1 MDNKNYIRKIGS
13 DIHSMSFI
21 IGAGFSKNI
30 SDKYLSWGELL
41 KDMIH
46 EMYAKEMRSG
56 YMNEWE
62 IINKY
67 GYLGIASE
75 YIRRKGYH
83 EAIDVYIEQRTPVLI
98 DNGDGT
104 YDMRLGNAMVKNVDV
119 SLHRTLLNMKV
130 KNIYTFNYDN
140 ALDVYRDLTYTS
152 ERSREIKQSNS
163 NIKQI
168 NELLAQV
175 ASLKTDLEASNDH
188 SSDENKITDLRE
200 DWDKQYEQIVSN
212 PVTQSVYNFQDS
224 KEKNKRVILDEVANA
239 ISLYKQQFVESVTQW
254 NTHKLDAYFVVKK
267 SGDITIGDARRN
279 IFKLHGSLRKI
290 DNTDEHIDYGFDY
303 DNHTQYIIAQEDY
316 DSYNLKHEAF
326 VDLMRISLLKDAY
339 CIIGFSCD
347 DPNFLLWIN
356 WVKDIVDR
364 EAIANKEERFWNKYF
379 INVDNKELDPD
390 KKLLLYNHYIRIV
403 DLYKVYPT
411 ACSRRERL
419 FAFFD
424 DINKKQM
431 VKSITNEFWEHFNFD
446 TSNSLQQSNTIV
458 YDKEKVDK
466 VWKLTKDNPFSFL
479 AKPFDYYRS
488 YFWERIRKV
497 IKARQ
502 LDESICKSF
511 LLAVNQDNL
520 PLDIILDDEEVAYIS
535 DFVSSIDDISLKKC
549 YKLLIE
555 EGKVLNNTWIV
566 DKSDKT
572 DQSVLN
578 QVTQCLFNFDFEKC
592 YNLINGWIP
601 QSQYF
606 RTVRFMLQAP
616 FQIGRKEIS
625 KEELEDILTVHKSQE
640 YSNDQEYLVAL
651 ELPLGLY
658 EYFWGDKIFFARSEA
673 IQAKI
678 EDLVSKNKDI
688 IRISDYFSRLQKEV
702 RKEEKVKPLGRS
714 GRTITFG
721 SSDSTALGAIR
732 ILQVLVKMG
741 FIARNMFA
749 RWVSNESLFLIV
761 ERIYAHYPYPC
772 LYFASLCT
780 NKDFSKRV
788 AQLYCF
794 SSSEKIQN
802 VLPDILVKILEACHS
817 KYLSEERKSALYIY
831 ATTFIKRVHPKY
843 WRKEFKS
850 LFKNQDLGNRNEKA
864 FWESKYNFTQ
874 QAIAYMDDASFSIK
888 IIDGILRKGEGI
900 SHYDNSLLI
909 AAIRNTRTLRKEQ
922 IHLVYTLMTN
932 TKNEAQVFVLF
943 NLRNLV
949 SKKRFYSWLEKLD
962 RKWLKYPSLILAVS
976 QVAHQCKKNE
986 SLALSLLTES
996 NYLWSTGI
1004 DEEDGH
1010 VVVSNTQ
1017 TIDVDSF
1024 DRDVQIKGNAEIV
1037 AFERIKVE
1045 LSLLEKARKSRFY
1058 EDWFQDWSTEVYS
1071 MKLFLVRHYK
1081 SLSTNEDIDA
1091 LIRKCDDLYLNI
1103 SGQRCPQEKLVQQE
1117 SYKIE
1122 EGISELMKGVRT
1134 YGIKNFFLEYEIIAN
1149 IILQHK
1155 TKALDMCIRH
1165 FSWAVAYKKYQKFF
1179 VSHNFQHIV
1188 LLILR
1193 VYKPYFIGKD
1203 IEEWDL
1209 NADKNVVED
1218 CMINMN
1224 RWLKSFGLEDAD
1236 WEKYKPIF
1244 YYKEL

>member
-303 DNHTQYIIAQEDY
+303 DNHTQYIIAQKDY

-616 FQIGRKEIS
+616 FQIRRKEIS

>member
-616 FQIGRKEIS
+616 FQIRRKEIS

>member
-1 MDNKNYIRKIGS
+1 
-13 DIHSMSFI
+13 
-21 IGAGFSKNI
+21 
-30 SDKYLSWGELL
+30 
-41 KDMIH
+41 
-46 EMYAKEMRSG
+46 
-56 YMNEWE
+56 
-62 IINKY
+62 
-67 GYLGIASE
+67 
-75 YIRRKGYH
+75 
-83 EAIDVYIEQRTPVLI
+83 
-98 DNGDGT
+98 
-104 YDMRLGNAMVKNVDV
+104 
-119 SLHRTLLNMKV
+119 MK
-130 KNIYTFNYDN
+130 
-140 ALDVYRDLTYTS
+140 
-152 ERSREIKQSNS
+152 
-163 NIKQI
+163 
-168 NELLAQV
+168 
-175 ASLKTDLEASNDH
+175 
-188 SSDENKITDLRE
+188 
-200 DWDKQYEQIVSN
+200 
-212 PVTQSVYNFQDS
+212 
-224 KEKNKRVILDEVANA
+224 
-239 ISLYKQQFVESVTQW
+239 
-254 NTHKLDAYFVVKK
+254 
-267 SGDITIGDARRN
+267 
-279 IFKLHGSLRKI
+279 
-290 DNTDEHIDYGFDY
+290 
-303 DNHTQYIIAQEDY
+303 
-316 DSYNLKHEAF
+316 
-326 VDLMRISLLKDAY
+326 
-339 CIIGFSCD
+339 
-347 DPNFLLWIN
+347 
-356 WVKDIVDR
+356 
-364 EAIANKEERFWNKYF
+364 
-379 INVDNKELDPD
+379 
-390 KKLLLYNHYIRIV
+390 
-403 DLYKVYPT
+403 
-411 ACSRRERL
+411 
-419 FAFFD
+419 
-424 DINKKQM
+424 
-431 VKSITNEFWEHFNFD
+431 
-446 TSNSLQQSNTIV
+446 
-458 YDKEKVDK
+458 
-466 VWKLTKDNPFSFL
+466 
-479 AKPFDYYRS
+479 
-488 YFWERIRKV
+488 
-497 IKARQ
+497 
-502 LDESICKSF
+502 
-511 LLAVNQDNL
+511 
-520 PLDIILDDEEVAYIS
+520 
-535 DFVSSIDDISLKKC
+535 
-549 YKLLIE
+549 
-555 EGKVLNNTWIV
+555 
-566 DKSDKT
+566 
-572 DQSVLN
+572 
-578 QVTQCLFNFDFEKC
+578 
-592 YNLINGWIP
+592 
-601 QSQYF
+601 
-606 RTVRFMLQAP
+606 
-616 FQIGRKEIS
+616 
-625 KEELEDILTVHKSQE
+625 
-640 YSNDQEYLVAL
+640 
-651 ELPLGLY
+651 
-658 EYFWGDKIFFARSEA
+658 
-673 IQAKI
+673 
-678 EDLVSKNKDI
+678 
-688 IRISDYFSRLQKEV
+688 
-702 RKEEKVKPLGRS
+702 
-714 GRTITFG
+714 
-721 SSDSTALGAIR
+721 
-732 ILQVLVKMG
+732 
-741 FIARNMFA
+741 
-749 RWVSNESLFLIV
+749 
-761 ERIYAHYPYPC
+761 
-772 LYFASLCT
+772 
-780 NKDFSKRV
+780 
-788 AQLYCF
+788 
-794 SSSEKIQN
+794 
-802 VLPDILVKILEACHS
+802 ACHS

-909 AAIRNTRTLRKEQ
+909 AAIKNTRTLRKEQ

-949 SKKRFYSWLEKLD
+949 SKKRFYSWLENLD

-1010 VVVSNTQ
+1010 VVVSGTQ

-1024 DRDVQIKGNAEIV
+1024 DRDVQIKGKAEIV

-1179 VSHNFQHIV
+1179 VSHNFQQIV

>member
-1 MDNKNYIRKIGS
+1 M
-13 DIHSMSFI
+13 
-21 IGAGFSKNI
+21 
-30 SDKYLSWGELL
+30 
-41 KDMIH
+41 
-46 EMYAKEMRSG
+46 
-56 YMNEWE
+56 
-62 IINKY
+62 
-67 GYLGIASE
+67 
-75 YIRRKGYH
+75 
-83 EAIDVYIEQRTPVLI
+83 
-98 DNGDGT
+98 GT
-104 YDMRLGNAMVKNVDV
+104 
-119 SLHRTLLNMKV
+119 
-130 KNIYTFNYDN
+130 
-140 ALDVYRDLTYTS
+140 
-152 ERSREIKQSNS
+152 
-163 NIKQI
+163 
-168 NELLAQV
+168 
-175 ASLKTDLEASNDH
+175 
-188 SSDENKITDLRE
+188 
-200 DWDKQYEQIVSN
+200 
-212 PVTQSVYNFQDS
+212 
-224 KEKNKRVILDEVANA
+224 
-239 ISLYKQQFVESVTQW
+239 LYWWFT
-254 NTHKLDAYFVVKK
+254 
-267 SGDITIGDARRN
+267 
-279 IFKLHGSLRKI
+279 
-290 DNTDEHIDYGFDY
+290 
-303 DNHTQYIIAQEDY
+303 
-316 DSYNLKHEAF
+316 
-326 VDLMRISLLKDAY
+326 
-339 CIIGFSCD
+339 
-347 DPNFLLWIN
+347 
-356 WVKDIVDR
+356 
-364 EAIANKEERFWNKYF
+364 
-379 INVDNKELDPD
+379 
-390 KKLLLYNHYIRIV
+390 
-403 DLYKVYPT
+403 
-411 ACSRRERL
+411 
-419 FAFFD
+419 
-424 DINKKQM
+424 
-431 VKSITNEFWEHFNFD
+431 
-446 TSNSLQQSNTIV
+446 
-458 YDKEKVDK
+458 
-466 VWKLTKDNPFSFL
+466 
-479 AKPFDYYRS
+479 
-488 YFWERIRKV
+488 
-497 IKARQ
+497 
-502 LDESICKSF
+502 
-511 LLAVNQDNL
+511 
-520 PLDIILDDEEVAYIS
+520 LDDEEVAYIS

-616 FQIGRKEIS
+616 FQIRRKEIS

-658 EYFWGDKIFFARSEA
+658 EYFWGDKIFFVRSEA

-688 IRISDYFSRLQKEV
+688 MRISDYFSRLQKEV

-761 ERIYAHYPYPC
+761 ERIYALYPYPC

-802 VLPDILVKILEACHS
+802 VLPDILVKILKACHS
-817 KYLSEERKSALYIY
+817 ENLSEERKNVLYIY
-831 ATTFIKRVHPKY
+831 ATSFIKRVHPRY
-843 WRKEFKS
+843 WRKEFKT
-850 LFKNQDLGNRNEKA
+850 LYRKQNLGIRNERE
-864 FWESKYNFTQ
+864 FYETKYTFAQ
-874 QAIAYMDDASFSIK
+874 QAIAYMDDASFSLE
-888 IIDGILRKGEGI
+888 IIDSILEKGAGIT
-900 SHYDNSLLI
+900 HNDNALLI
-909 AAIRNTRTLRKEQ
+909 AAAKNIKELSKEQ
-922 IHLVYTLMTN
+922 IRKVYSLMDN
-932 TKNEAQVFVLF
+932 TMNEAQVFILF
-943 NLRNLV
+943 NMRNFIAKRKFYDWLDHLD
-949 SKKRFYSWLEKLD
+949 KKL
-962 RKWLKYPSLILAVS
+962 LKSPSLILAVS
-976 QVAHQCKKNE
+976 QVARKCKRFEN
-986 SLALSLLTES
+986 LALSLLEES
-996 NYLWSTGI
+996 DSLWSTGI
-1004 DEEDGH
+1004 NEQNEH
-1010 VVVSNTQ
+1010 IFVSGTQ
-1017 TIDVDSF
+1017 SINVDSF
-1024 DRDVQIKGNAEIV
+1024 DRDVHITGDAEIK
-1037 AFERIKVE
+1037 AFNLIKTE
-1045 LSLLEKARKSRFY
+1045 LALLEKAQQSRFY

-1081 SLSTNEDIDA
+1081 SFENSKEVDE
-1091 LIRKCDDLYLNI
+1091 LIKKCEHLYFCI
-1103 SGQRCPQEKLVQQE
+1103 SGQNSLQEKLIHQE
-1117 SYKIE
+1117 SYKVE
-1122 EGISELMKGVRT
+1122 EGIKELMKGVRT